1 MTIAEILCL
10 AVMSVGMPR
19 AEVACDYMETI
30 AQEAEANSVRPE
42 LVIAVI
48 YHESRWS
55 PKAVSPSKAC
65 GLMQVMPKFTG
76 NKKTGVEK
84 LTCRQLFDGH
94 VNIQAGTK
102 TLAFWMH
109 KKYAR
114 IRSSKKNERRSLC
127 SYFAGYQCAGR
138 HPNAAGMRYSRKVR
152 RTANK
157 IKRAIESVKECDALY
172 RTDEVEYEE
181 VGCGC

>member
-1 MTIAEILCL
+1 
-10 AVMSVGMPR
+10 
-19 AEVACDYMETI
+19 
-30 AQEAEANSVRPE
+30 
-42 LVIAVI
+42 
-48 YHESRWS
+48 
-55 PKAVSPSKAC
+55 
-65 GLMQVMPKFTG
+65 
-76 NKKTGVEK
+76 
-84 LTCRQLFDGH
+84 FDGH